1 MSWRERLGRNWGRL
15 GMKYKLSD
23 ICFYV
28 KGKVDVSGL
37 TDADYISTENMMP
50 NKGGVTI
57 ASSLPSTA
65 QTQAYRK
72 DDVLVSNIRPY
83 FKKIWFA
90 DCNGGC
96 SNDVLVLRAKEDTD
110 ARFLYYVLADDA
122 FFDYST
128 ATSKGTKMPRGDKTA
143 IMQYEVP
150 HFDLP
155 IQKKIAGIL
164 ADIDNKISLNNNINK
179 NLEQQAQT
187 LFDNFYDSLSGQ
199 SCILSEIIDI
209 RDGTHDSPKAT
220 EHGYPLVTSKHL
232 LPFGVDTSS
241 ANIISKADYD
251 KANERSKVN
260 TGDILISMIGTVGLI
275 SYVIDSPVEFAIKNV
290 GLFKTSKHPSL
301 DLYILYYLKNKSTTQ
316 HMEKC
321 LAGSTQKYISL
332 GELRKLPIVVPSPD
346 ELAAYN
352 LVVRP
357 IVSEIALLVQENR
370 RLSNLRDTLLP
381 KLMSGELDVSG
392 LDI

>member
-15 GMKYKLSD
+15 GMRYKLSD
-23 ICFYV
+23 ICFYA

-90 DCNGGC
+90 NCNGGC
-96 SNDVLVLRAKEDTD
+96 SNDVLVFRAKEDTD

-179 NLEQQAQT
+179 NL
-187 LFDNFYDSLSGQ
+187 
-199 SCILSEIIDI
+199 
-209 RDGTHDSPKAT
+209 
-220 EHGYPLVTSKHL
+220 
-232 LPFGVDTSS
+232 
-241 ANIISKADYD
+241 
-251 KANERSKVN
+251 
-260 TGDILISMIGTVGLI
+260 
-275 SYVIDSPVEFAIKNV
+275 
-290 GLFKTSKHPSL
+290 
-301 DLYILYYLKNKSTTQ
+301 
-316 HMEKC
+316 
-321 LAGSTQKYISL
+321 
-332 GELRKLPIVVPSPD
+332 
-346 ELAAYN
+346 AA
-352 LVVRP
+352 
-357 IVSEIALLVQENR
+357 
-370 RLSNLRDTLLP
+370 
-381 KLMSGELDVSG
+381 
-392 LDI
+392 

>member
-1 MSWRERLGRNWGRL
+1 MR
-15 GMKYKLSD
+15 YKLSD
-23 ICFYV
+23 ICFYA

-90 DCNGGC
+90 NCNGGC
-96 SNDVLVLRAKEDTD
+96 SNDVLVFRAKEDTD

-164 ADIDNKISLNNNINK
+164 ADIDNKISLNNNINN
-179 NLEQQAQT
+179 NL
-187 LFDNFYDSLSGQ
+187 
-199 SCILSEIIDI
+199 
-209 RDGTHDSPKAT
+209 
-220 EHGYPLVTSKHL
+220 PL
-232 LPFGVDTSS
+232 
-241 ANIISKADYD
+241 
-251 KANERSKVN
+251 
-260 TGDILISMIGTVGLI
+260 
-275 SYVIDSPVEFAIKNV
+275 
-290 GLFKTSKHPSL
+290 HPC
-301 DLYILYYLKNKSTTQ
+301 N
-316 HMEKC
+316 
-321 LAGSTQKYISL
+321 A
-332 GELRKLPIVVPSPD
+332 R
-346 ELAAYN
+346 
-352 LVVRP
+352 
-357 IVSEIALLVQENR
+357 
-370 RLSNLRDTLLP
+370 
-381 KLMSGELDVSG
+381 MSGRGDNEETAEQFSSL
-392 LDI
+392 